1 MGDMKG
7 LILAGGKGT
16 RLRPLTLNTPKPIV
30 PVANRPFL
38 LYQLDLMKSA
48 GIEEVVLSLSYQP
61 RKIEDLLK
69 DGADFGLL
77 IRYAVESAPLGTAGA
92 FRNAG
97 AWLEGPTV
105 VFNGDILAS
114 LDLPS
119 VIETHRSRGAVAT
132 LVLTEVEDPTAYGLV
147 ECDGDGR
154 IRRFLEKPGMDEVT
168 CRTINAGV
176 YVLEPEVLAHI
187 PEGEPFSFERELFP
201 GLLKAGQPM
210 YGVVSSSYWIDIGT
224 PGKYLEVH
232 RDVLNGRFSSPGIPL
247 PGSRNAGSGGQ
258 VDSLSIVAN
267 GVTLGQGARIESS
280 VIGANCK
287 IDENV
292 RIVDSVIW
300 SGNTIDQ
307 GAQVESSILGRGCYV
322 GHSAMLRPGTILGG
336 KSVVT
341 DYSVI

>member
-1 MGDMKG
+1 MKG

-48 GIEEVVLSLSYQP
+48 GIGEIILSLSYQP

-69 DGADFGLL
+69 DGADFDLL
-77 IRYAVESAPLGTAGA
+77 VRYAVESAPLGTAGA
-92 FRNAG
+92 FRNAET
-97 AWLEGPTV
+97 WVEGPTV
-105 VFNGDILAS
+105 VFNGDVLTS

-119 VIETHRSRGAVAT
+119 VIETHRSRGAIAT

-147 ECDGDGR
+147 ECDSDGL

-168 CRTINAGV
+168 CRTINAGI
-176 YVLEPEVLAHI
+176 YVLEPEVLEHI
-187 PEGEPFSFERELFP
+187 PEGQPFSFERELFP
-201 GLLKAGQPM
+201 NLLKAGKPM
-210 YGVVSSSYWIDIGT
+210 LGVVSDAYWIDIGT
-224 PGKYLEVH
+224 PAKYLEVH
-232 RDVLNGRFSSPGIPL
+232 RDILSGRFRSPGIPA
-247 PGSRNAGSGGQ
+247 RNSDAPPRGRI
-258 VDSLSIVAN
+258 DSASIVSE
-267 GVTLGQGARIESS
+267 GVTLGLGARIESS
-280 VIGANCK
+280 VIGANCR

-307 GAQVESSILGRGCYV
+307 GASIESSILGRGCYV
-322 GHSAMLRPGTILGG
+322 GHSAVLRPGTILGG

-341 DYSVI
+341 DYSSI